1 MVKVL
6 SVLLAA
12 GGGSRYRASL
22 GAAQGDSHDSHDS
35 RDSRDSIA
43 STHKLL
49 ALGPDG
55 RTVFEHSFHA
65 MRLGSGDAP
74 MAVVSG
80 SIELP
85 SFAGATL
92 LHNPRWAEGQS
103 TSLWKAIDF
112 AESLDFDAIVV
123 GLADQ
128 PGIGPSDW
136 ADVRNAMVEGASIAV
151 GTYDGQ
157 RRNPVG
163 LARSIWPLVPTD
175 ADEGARGVIR
185 AHPHLVTEVPCS
197 GNSEDID
204 SVEDL
209 LQWHLS

>member
-1 MVKVL
+1 
-6 SVLLAA
+6 
-12 GGGSRYRASL
+12 
-22 GAAQGDSHDSHDS
+22 
-35 RDSRDSIA
+35 
-43 STHKLL
+43 
-49 ALGPDG
+49 
-55 RTVFEHSFHA
+55 
-65 MRLGSGDAP
+65 MRLGSGDAA

-80 SIELP
+80 AIELP

-112 AESLDFDAIVV
+112 AESLDCDAIVV

-128 PGIGPSDW
+128 PGIAPSDW
-136 ADVRNAMVEGASIAV
+136 AGVRNAMAEGASIAV
-151 GTYDGQ
+151 GTYGGQ

-163 LARSIWPLVPTD
+163 LARSIWPLLPAD
-175 ADEGARGVIR
+175 ADEGARSVMS